1 MFKIS
6 LIKINNN
13 NEKRLSFIIKKV
25 ISNTFIKIAKNI
37 NFIKNNDIIITFILY
52 RLNFNLKYLRIKPF
66 YFSLIIILY
75 YLTFIIIIF
84 Y

>member
-6 LIKINNN
+6 LIEISNN
-13 NEKRLSFIIKKV
+13 NEKRLSFIIK
-25 ISNTFIKIAKNI
+25 IAINV
-37 NFIKNNDIIITFILY
+37 NFIKNNDFIIIFTLY

-84 Y
+84 R